1 MASLA
6 GSSMTTTTLLPIM
19 AAKQNSVKL
28 LVLSEMFKMLKMLK
42 RLHQKFMGCPVF
54 HVSRENNI
62 GGARIA
68 KTVAKERGS
77 LLGWIGM
84 SVVSYV
90 ALTSP

>member
-1 MASLA
+1 MASPA

-19 AAKQNSVKL
+19 AAKRSSVKL
-28 LVLSEMFKMLKMLK
+28 LALSAMLKMLK
-42 RLHQKFMGCPVF
+42 RLHQKFMACPVF

-68 KTVAKERGS
+68 KNVAKERGS

>member
-6 GSSMTTTTLLPIM
+6 GSSMITTTLLPIM
-19 AAKQNSVKL
+19 AAKQSSVKFF
-28 LVLSEMFKMLKMLK
+28 VLSEMFKTLK
-42 RLHQKFMGCPVF
+42 RLHQKFLACSVF

-68 KTVAKERGS
+68 KNVAKERGS

>member
-19 AAKQNSVKL
+19 AAKQSSVKL
-28 LVLSEMFKMLKMLK
+28 LVLSEIMLKTLK
-42 RLHQKFMGCPVF
+42 RLHQKFLACPVF

-68 KTVAKERGS
+68 KNVAKERGS

>member
-1 MASLA
+1 MASPA

-28 LVLSEMFKMLKMLK
+28 LVLSEMFKTLK
-42 RLHQKFMGCPVF
+42 RLPQKFLGCPVF

-68 KTVAKERGS
+68 KNVAKERGS

>member
-28 LVLSEMFKMLKMLK
+28 LALLEMLKMLK
-42 RLHQKFMGCPVF
+42 LKRLPQKFLTCSVF

-68 KTVAKERGS
+68 KNVAKERIS

>member
-1 MASLA
+1 MASPA

-28 LVLSEMFKMLKMLK
+28 LVLSEMFKTLK
-42 RLHQKFMGCPVF
+42 RLHQKFLGCPVF

-68 KTVAKERGS
+68 KNVAKERGS

>member
-19 AAKQNSVKL
+19 AAKQSSVKL
-28 LVLSEMFKMLKMLK
+28 LVLSEMLKMLK
-42 RLHQKFMGCPVF
+42 RLHQKFLGCPVF

-68 KTVAKERGS
+68 KNVAKERGS

>member
-28 LVLSEMFKMLKMLK
+28 LVLSEMLKMLK
-42 RLHQKFMGCPVF
+42 RLHQEFLACPVF

-68 KTVAKERGS
+68 KNVAKERGS